1 MHRRSRLLMPAC
13 WLTLA
18 ICLAPV
24 AVGAEQ
30 LTQGPHRLTAGEH
43 GIGRYVAD
51 QSFVDLDGKSH
62 KLSEFG
68 PRHVVLAMTST
79 SCPLS
84 KKYLPTLVDLAQSYS
99 SRGVAFVLVNPIA
112 VDKRAEMQTAKS
124 SLAGKASYVFDE
136 HGQLAAALGAK
147 TTTDVIV
154 LDPSRTV
161 VYHGAVDDQYGI
173 GYAHDA
179 PKQRLLAD
187 ALDDLL
193 AGRQPE
199 IAATDAP
206 GCKLDLDP
214 AKTAT
219 QVTYHNRISR
229 IVQRHCVECH
239 REGGVGPFALNSYD
253 DVIGHA
259 PMIAEVLKRGI
270 MPPWFATPA
279 SEGHVS
285 PWANDRSLAS
295 VEKADLLAWVGG
307 SRPVGDPADAPRP
320 QAFAEGWQI
329 GKPDAVFQ
337 FPAPVHVKATGTMP
351 YQNVT
356 VKSEIDEDKWV
367 QAIEIRPGARQVV
380 HHVLVFVR
388 GGEAGNNPSAEEAD
402 EGRSGYWGI
411 YVPGTSTLVYPE
423 GYAKRLPKGATF
435 RFQMHYTPN
444 GTAADDVTQIG
455 LIYAKQPPKHEVRV
469 AGVVNTRLR
478 IPPGEGNHREVATL
492 RVPVDVEVLAF
503 LPHMH
508 LRGKAARYEVS
519 GKDHA
524 SELLL
529 DIPRYDFNWQLLY
542 RYAEPLPLKAGDML
556 TFTSWF
562 DNSDKN
568 PANPDPTKTVRWG
581 PQTYDEMQ
589 LGYVEYI
596 VPGVGTETATGAG
609 RPRGIPAFSR
619 ETLLSLMD
627 ADNDG
632 AISKEEFNERAKN
645 NSRFKDSPQLLDIVF
660 RTLDADRNGKV
671 EAAELDKLRD
681 LILQRQ

>member
-1 MHRRSRLLMPAC
+1 MCHALRPLWLLSVLGWIACQLPAR
-13 WLTLA
+13 
-18 ICLAPV
+18 
-24 AVGAEQ
+24 GAEPVQ
-30 LTQGPHRLTAGEH
+30 QAPRRLVAGDH

-51 QSFVDLDGKSH
+51 LAFVDLSGQGH

-68 PRHVVLAMTST
+68 ARHVVLAMTST

-84 KKYLPTLVDLAQSYS
+84 KKYLPTLASLAQKYEAQ
-99 SRGVAFVLVNPIA
+99 GVAFVLVNPIA
-112 VDKRAEMQTAKS
+112 VDKPADMRKANA
-124 SLAGKASYVFDE
+124 SLTGKAMYVFDE
-136 HGQLAAALGAK
+136 QGRLASAAGAQ
-147 TTTDVIV
+147 TTTDIIV
-154 LDPSRTV
+154 LDPSRTI

-173 GYAHDA
+173 GYSHDA

-187 ALDDLL
+187 ALDALL

-199 IAATDAP
+199 IAATAAP

-214 AKTAT
+214 ATPAAA
-219 QVTYHNRISR
+219 VTYHNRISR
-229 IVQRHCVECH
+229 LLARHCAECH
-239 REGGVGPFALNSYD
+239 HEGGVGPFALTSYAD
-253 DVIGHA
+253 AVGHA
-259 PMIAEVLKRGI
+259 PMIAEVLQRGI
-270 MPPWFATPA
+270 MPPWFAAPA
-279 SEGHVS
+279 PQGHVT
-285 PWANDRSLAS
+285 PWLNDRTLAAA
-295 VEKADLLAWVGG
+295 EKADLLAWL
-307 SRPVGDPADAPRP
+307 SSTRPEGDPRDAPRP
-320 QAFAEGWQI
+320 RTFAAGWQI

-337 FPAPVHVKATGTMP
+337 FAEPMHVKATGTMP

-356 VKSEIDEDKWV
+356 VKTNLEEDKWV

-380 HHVLVFVR
+380 HHVLVFAR
-388 GGEAGNNPSAEEAD
+388 GGEAGETRSDEEAD

-423 GYAKRLPKGATF
+423 GYAKRLPKHATL

-444 GTAADDVTQIG
+444 GTAVDDVTQIG

-469 AGVVNTRLR
+469 AGIVNARLR
-478 IPPGEGNHREVATL
+478 IPPGEENHREVATL

-519 GKDHA
+519 SKGSEA
-524 SELLL
+524 ELLL

-542 RYAEPLPLKAGDML
+542 RYAEPLPLKAGDTL
-556 TFTSWF
+556 TFTSWY

-581 PQTYDEMQ
+581 PQTFDEMQ

-596 VPGVGTETATGAG
+596 VPGADASGPAAG
-609 RPRGIPAFSR
+609 GLTRGIAGFAR
-619 ETLLSLMD
+619 EALLNLID
-627 ADNDG
+627 TDNDG
-632 AISKEEFNERAKN
+632 AVSKEEFNKRAKS
-645 NSRFKDSPQLLDIVF
+645 NSRFQDNPQLLDIAF
-660 RTLDADRNGKV
+660 RTLDSDRNDKL

-681 LILQRQ
+681 LIRRRR